1 VSHYS
6 DSFIFVILLV
16 TLEILLVNF
25 MILSDIIEISLSHL
39 KGLVSH
45 SYRLH
50 HLQLLAVPQLFF
62 ILFSYLVFGIEK
74 NKLNLQHELRI
85 TSI

>member
-1 VSHYS
+1 
-6 DSFIFVILLV
+6 VILLV

-39 KGLVSH
+39 KGLVRH

-50 HLQLLAVPQLFF
+50 HLQLLAVSQLFFF